1 MGLSATSWTGV
12 AGRGG
17 DDGAADLE
25 AYVAAPVSLS
35 EYLTRQAMI
44 ALKEPADR
52 MIASA
57 LIDAL
62 DEAGYL
68 TGALED
74 IAERLGAPLSH
85 VEEILR
91 RLQTLEPTGVFARNL
106 AECLALQLIERD
118 RFDPAMRALIEN
130 LPALAKR
137 DLPALRRACGV
148 DDEDLADMIGEIK
161 RLDPKPGRGF
171 GPRSS
176 RPRSP
181 TFSSPPRRTI
191 RGASS

>member
-1 MGLSATSWTGV
+1 M

-17 DDGAADLE
+17 EDGAPDLE
-25 AYVAAPVSLS
+25 AYVAAPVTLS
-35 EYLTRQAMI
+35 EHLTRQAMI

-68 TGALED
+68 TGALEE

-91 RLQTLEPTGVFARNL
+91 A
-106 AECLALQLIERD
+106 
-118 RFDPAMRALIEN
+118 PADAWSR
-130 LPALAKR
+130 PA
-137 DLPALRRACGV
+137 
-148 DDEDLADMIGEIK
+148 
-161 RLDPKPGRGF
+161 
-171 GPRSS
+171 SS
-176 RPRSP
+176 RAASP
-181 TFSSPPRRTI
+181 NVWRCN
-191 RGASS
+191 